1 MRRYCSF
8 RLGGRG
14 GLTLQNQEA
23 GKGKPLGDLGDEP
36 HRQNARALQQACE
49 RRIGEAS
56 SGAAE
61 RPG

>member
-1 MRRYCSF
+1 M
-8 RLGGRG
+8 
-14 GLTLQNQEA
+14 QNQKA

-56 SGAAE
+56 SEAAE